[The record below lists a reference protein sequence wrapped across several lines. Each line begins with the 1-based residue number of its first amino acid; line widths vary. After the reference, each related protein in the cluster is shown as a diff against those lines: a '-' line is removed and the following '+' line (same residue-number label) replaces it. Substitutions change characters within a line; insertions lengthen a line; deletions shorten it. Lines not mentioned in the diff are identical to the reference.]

1 MFVTVKA
8 RVHTDATGA
17 YSELP
22 ALLTPAGLLEPL
34 LDYCLYRSH
43 DRSLAW
49 MSKVARSVRMF
60 LEYLQSNP
68 AERDTYR
75 LFQNF
80 AQRLYTGTFDRAT
93 GLDPSGLC
101 WAPRWASRSTTGSR
115 HRRWPARC
123 KVWPSDWAGPHRP
136 RSMRRGST

>member
-1 MFVTVKA
+1 MPYEIVGPVCESGDFL
-8 RVHTDATGA
+8 G
-17 YSELP
+17 
-22 ALLTPAGLLEPL
+22 
-34 LDYCLYRSH
+34 H

-80 AQRLYTGTFDRAT
+80 AQRLYTGTFDDSD
-93 GLDPSGLC
+93 G
-101 WAPRWASRSTTGSR
+101 RWVLENQLVFSPGNITA
-115 HRRWPARC
+115 HNDDA
-123 KVWPSDWAGPHRP
+123 
-136 RSMRRGST
+136 SMRRLVS